1 MDKIKVSILVPAYN
15 VEAYLD
21 ECLQSLLSQT
31 LKEIEIVLV
40 DDGSSDRTATIAE
53 QYAASDSRI
62 RVIRL
67 PEHEG
72 VSHARNVCLAEAQG
86 EYLSFVDSDDTITP
100 TAMEELYHKAKTTD
114 ADIVLGSM
122 LYCYPDGKRIRVGD
136 KSCVFRSDN
145 EILSGQEC
153 FIRMQQTG
161 CYVPMVCS
169 NLYRTDFIKEHPQ
182 LHFEGE
188 FHEDEYFTPFALYE
202 ATRVTDFK
210 KDFYL
215 YRQRE
220 ESIMHSCNNIKQRA
234 EALCFVSKEL
244 KTFAKERCKKMD
256 NILRGTFEKYSEHL
270 SYRSQNL
277 YEQELYHSDKK
288 CLFIFTGVSIAAKF
302 GIGTYIS
309 QLVQCFDSTIWD
321 VQVVTLYKTA
331 PKIEFSIEKGIA
343 WYYIPLSNNQ
353 NFNPE
358 SIYKE
363 EYNKSIFYYLAS
375 RINKGRKIFCHF
387 NFFYHKQLAIQ
398 FKEQLQAYIVYTL
411 HCTNWS
417 FELLGDKERLK
428 SLLSEPDNTT
438 KRAFEKER
446 EFMQNCCDKIIA
458 IAQHS
463 YEMLIDLYGMHPS
476 KVVKIPNALS
486 DNFNGKINLNKNGI
500 RKKYK
505 YIENEKLIIFAGR
518 LEKVKGIME
527 LIDAFKDIVES
538 IPDAR
543 LIIAGSG
550 DFNHCLEKARPY
562 SKYITFTGY
571 LSKEQLYELYFIAD
585 VGVIPSIHEEF
596 GYVAIEMMLNK
607 LPVIVHKT
615 TGLAEI
621 TNNGKYGET
630 FNFSKRREDVS
641 SLTDAIIKVLKKRPT
656 ENQLKERRN
665 WVLKNYS
672 IPIFRKRILSV
683 YACMENPCSN

>member
-15 VEAYLD
+15 VESYLD

-31 LKEIEIVLV
+31 LKEVEIVVV

-62 RVIRL
+62 RIIRL
-67 PEHEG
+67 PEHQG
-72 VSHARNVCLAEAQG
+72 VSHARNACLAEAQG
-86 EYLSFVDSDDTITP
+86 EYLSFVDSDDTISS

-114 ADIVLGSM
+114 VDIALGSM
-122 LYCYPDGKRIRVGD
+122 LYCYPDGRQVRVGD
-136 KSCVFRSDN
+136 KSPVFRSDN

-169 NLYRTDFIKEHPQ
+169 NLYRTAFIKAHPQ

-210 KDFYL
+210 KDFYH
-215 YRQRE
+215 YRQRT
-220 ESIMHSCNNIKQRA
+220 ESIMHSCKNIKQRA
-234 EALCFVSKEL
+234 ESLCFVSKEL
-244 KTFAKERCKKMD
+244 KTFSKEHCEKMD
-256 NILRGTFEKYSEHL
+256 NVLRVAFEQYSELL
-270 SYRSQNL
+270 SFRSQNL
-277 YEQELYHSDKK
+277 YEQELSHSDKK

-309 QLVQCFDSTIWD
+309 QLVQCFDSAIWD
-321 VQVVTLYKTA
+321 VQVVTLYNTA

-343 WYYIPLSNNQ
+343 WYYIPFLNDKILYT
-353 NFNPE
+353 E
-358 SIYKE
+358 SIYGE

-375 RINKGRKIFCHF
+375 RIKKGRKTFCHF
-387 NFFYHKQLAIQ
+387 NFFYHKQLAVL

-428 SLLSEPDNTT
+428 SLLAEPDNATRRT
-438 KRAFEKER
+438 FEKEK
-446 EFMQNCCDKIIA
+446 EFMQSCCDKVIA

-476 KVVKIPNALS
+476 KVVKIPNAIS
-486 DNFNGKINLNKNGI
+486 DDFNGKTNLNKKGI
-500 RKKYK
+500 REKYK
-505 YIENEKLIIFAGR
+505 YTENEKLIIFAGR
-518 LEKVKGIME
+518 LEAVKGIME
-527 LIDAFKDIVES
+527 LIDAFKDIVEL
-538 IPDAR
+538 IPEVR

-571 LSKEQLYELYFIAD
+571 LSKEQLYELYHIAN

-621 TNNGKYGET
+621 TDNGKYGET
-630 FNFSKRREDVS
+630 FKFCKNKEDVS
-641 SLTDAIIKVLKKRPT
+641 SLTEAISKVLTDRPT

-672 IPIFRKRILSV
+672 IPLFRRRILNV
-683 YACMENPCSN
+683 YACMENPCRN